1 MLFLFQDVQLAHL
14 FESLVKEDR
23 RFEIVGEVKMAIVC
37 FRMKV
42 STNFDLLFETPVFC
56 YVSSL
61 YHFLLKCYYHN
72 KKQLIIKQ
80 TVNTLLQK
88 TTKKHHQYLNYGNYS
103 AILSL
108 TKI

>member
-1 MLFLFQDVQLAHL
+1 M
-14 FESLVKEDR
+14 KEDR

-42 STNFDLLFETPVFC
+42 STNFDLLFETLVFC

-61 YHFLLKCYYHN
+61 YHFLLKCYHN
-72 KKQLIIKQ
+72 KNQLIIKQ

-88 TTKKHHQYLNYGNYS
+88 TTKKKHHQYLNYCNYN